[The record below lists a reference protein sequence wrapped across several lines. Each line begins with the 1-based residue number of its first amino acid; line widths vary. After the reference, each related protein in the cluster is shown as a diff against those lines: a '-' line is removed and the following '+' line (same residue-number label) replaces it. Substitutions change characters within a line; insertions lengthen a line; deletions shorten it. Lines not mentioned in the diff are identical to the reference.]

1 MYFQSLFSENEQ
13 KVEGNRIQNDIKG
26 EILMLKIEDLTVEVN
41 GKTLLHDVNLEVMK
55 GYTNVLFGPNGAGKT
70 ALMRTI
76 MGFSEYKVVK
86 GQILFN
92 EEDIT
97 GLPVDERAR
106 RGLGIMM
113 QRPPDMSGIKLRDL
127 LKVASKGKKNPEDL
141 AEKLDMK
148 RFLDRDVNVG
158 FSGGEIKR
166 SELLQLEAQ
175 NPSLYLLDEPES
187 GVDLVSIEHVGMT
200 IKGLLEEGI
209 NCPGE
214 NCKKGKSALIIT
226 HTGQILDYVKAD
238 RGYIL
243 CNGTVMC
250 SGNPLKMLEE
260 IKNRGYE
267 ECIKCRLMK

>member
-1 MYFQSLFSENEQ
+1 
-13 KVEGNRIQNDIKG
+13 
-26 EILMLKIEDLTVEVN
+26 MLKIEDLTVEVN
-41 GKTLLHDVNLEVMK
+41 EKTLLHDVNLEVKK

-127 LKVASKGKKNPEDL
+127 VRVASKGKKNPEDL

-175 NPSLYLLDEPES
+175 DPSLYLLDEPES
-187 GVDLVSIEHVGMT
+187 GVDLVSIEQVGMT
-200 IKGLLEEGI
+200 IKGLLEEGVD
-209 NCPGE
+209 CPGE
-214 NCKKGKSALIIT
+214 SCKRGKSALIIT
-226 HTGQILDYVKAD
+226 HTGRILDYVKAD

-267 ECIKCRLMK
+267 ECIRCRLMM

>member
-1 MYFQSLFSENEQ
+1 MS
-13 KVEGNRIQNDIKG
+13 
-26 EILMLKIEDLTVEVN
+26 MLKIEDLTVEVN
-41 GKTLLHDVNLEVMK
+41 GKTLLRDVNLEVKK

-92 EEDIT
+92 DENIT
-97 GLPVDERAR
+97 GMPVDERAR

-113 QRPPDMSGIKLRDL
+113 QRPPDMSGIRLKDL
-127 LKVASKGKKNPEDL
+127 VRVASKGKKDPETL

-175 NPSLYLLDEPES
+175 DPSLYLLDEPES
-187 GVDLVSIEHVGMT
+187 GVDLVSIEQVGLT

-209 NCPGE
+209 CPGE
-214 NCKKGKSALIIT
+214 SCNKGKSALIIT

-250 SGNPLKMLEE
+250 SGNPLKMLDE

-267 ECIKCRLMK
+267 ECIKCRLMM

>member
-1 MYFQSLFSENEQ
+1 
-13 KVEGNRIQNDIKG
+13 
-26 EILMLKIEDLTVEVN
+26 MLVIEDLTVEVN
-41 GKTLLHDVNLEVMK
+41 GKTLLHDVNLEVKK

-76 MGFSEYKVVK
+76 MGFSEYRVVK
-86 GQILFN
+86 GRILFN
-92 EEDIT
+92 GEDIT
-97 GLPVDERAR
+97 PLSVDERAR
-106 RGLGIMM
+106 LGLGIMM
-113 QRPPDMSGIKLRDL
+113 QRPPDMSGIKLRSL
-127 LKVASKGKKNPEDL
+127 IKVLSKGKKNPEAL
-141 AEKLDMK
+141 VETLDME

-166 SELLQLEAQ
+166 SELLQLAAQ

-187 GVDLVSIEHVGMT
+187 GVDLVSIEQVGMT
-200 IKGLLEEGI
+200 IKGLLEEGV

-214 NCKKGKSALIIT
+214 SCEKGKSALIIT
-226 HTGQILDYVKAD
+226 HTGQILDYIKAD

-243 CNGTVMC
+243 CNGMIMC

-260 IKNRGYE
+260 IKSKGYE

>member
-1 MYFQSLFSENEQ
+1 
-13 KVEGNRIQNDIKG
+13 
-26 EILMLKIEDLTVEVN
+26 MLKIEDLTVEVN
-41 GKTLLHDVNLEVMK
+41 GKTLLHDINLEVKK

-92 EEDIT
+92 EEKINDM
-97 GLPVDERAR
+97 PVDERAS

-113 QRPPDMSGIKLRDL
+113 QRPPDMSGIKLKDL
-127 LKVASKGKKNPEDL
+127 IRVASKGHKNS
-141 AEKLDMK
+141 EKLSEKLSMK
-148 RFLDRDVNVG
+148 SFLDRDINVG

-166 SELLQLEAQ
+166 SELLQLAAQ
-175 NPSLYLLDEPES
+175 DPGFYLLDEPES
-187 GVDLVSIEHVGMT
+187 GVDLVSIEQVGMT
-200 IKGLLEEGI
+200 IKGLLEEGL

-214 NCKKGKSALIIT
+214 SCERGKSALIIT
-226 HTGQILDYVKAD
+226 HTGRILDYVKAD

-243 CNGTVMC
+243 CNGTIMC

-260 IKNRGYE
+260 IKNKGYE
-267 ECIKCRLMK
+267 ECIKCRLMV

>member
-1 MYFQSLFSENEQ
+1 MLEIEN
-13 KVEGNRIQNDIKG
+13 I
-26 EILMLKIEDLTVEVN
+26 TVEIN
-41 GKTLLHDVNLEVMK
+41 GKTLLHDVNLEVKK
-55 GYTNVLFGPNGAGKT
+55 GYTNVLFGPNGAGKS

-86 GQILFN
+86 GRILFN
-92 EEDIT
+92 GKDIT
-97 GLPVDERAR
+97 GLSVDERAR
-106 RGLGIMM
+106 LGLGIMM
-113 QRPPDMSGIKLRDL
+113 QRPPDMTGIKLKDL
-127 LKVASKGKKNPEDL
+127 IKVLSKGKKNSETL
-141 AEKLDMK
+141 AENLDMK
-148 RFLDRDVNVG
+148 RFMDRDVNVG

-166 SELLQLEAQ
+166 SELLQLAAQ

-187 GVDLVSIEHVGMT
+187 GVDLVSIEQVGMT
-200 IKGLLEEGI
+200 IKELLEEGI

-214 NCKKGKSALIIT
+214 SCKKGKSALIIT
-226 HTGQILDYVKAD
+226 HTGQILDYVKPD

-243 CNGTVMC
+243 CNGTIMC

>member
-1 MYFQSLFSENEQ
+1 MS
-13 KVEGNRIQNDIKG
+13 
-26 EILMLKIEDLTVEVN
+26 MLKIEDLTVEVN
-41 GKTLLHDVNLEVMK
+41 EKTLLHDVNLEVKK

-106 RGLGIMM
+106 LGLGIMM

-127 LKVASKGKKNPEDL
+127 VRVASKGKKNPEDL

-187 GVDLVSIEHVGMT
+187 GVDLVSIEQVGMT
-200 IKGLLEEGI
+200 IKGLLEEGVD
-209 NCPGE
+209 CPGE
-214 NCKKGKSALIIT
+214 SCKRGKSALIIT
-226 HTGQILDYVKAD
+226 HTGRILDYVKAD

-267 ECIKCRLMK
+267 ECIRCRLMM

>member
-1 MYFQSLFSENEQ
+1 MLEIEN
-13 KVEGNRIQNDIKG
+13 
-26 EILMLKIEDLTVEVN
+26 LTVEVN
-41 GKTLLHDVNLEVMK
+41 GKTLLHDVNLEVKK

-86 GQILFN
+86 GQIIFN
-92 EEDIT
+92 EENIT

-127 LKVASKGKKNPEDL
+127 LKVASKEKKNPEDL

-175 NPSLYLLDEPES
+175 DPSLFLLDEPES

-200 IKGLLEEGI
+200 IKELLEKGI
-209 NCPGE
+209 DCPGE
-214 NCKKGKSALIIT
+214 SCQRGKSALIIT

>member
-1 MYFQSLFSENEQ
+1 MS
-13 KVEGNRIQNDIKG
+13 
-26 EILMLKIEDLTVEVN
+26 MLKIEDLTVEVN
-41 GKTLLHDVNLEVMK
+41 GKTLLRDVNLEVKK

-92 EEDIT
+92 DENIT
-97 GLPVDERAR
+97 GMPVDERAR

-113 QRPPDMSGIKLRDL
+113 QRPPDMSGIKLKDL
-127 LKVASKGKKNPEDL
+127 VRVASKGKKDPETL

-175 NPSLYLLDEPES
+175 DPSLYLLDEPES
-187 GVDLVSIEHVGMT
+187 GVDLVSIEQVGLT

-209 NCPGE
+209 CPGE
-214 NCKKGKSALIIT
+214 SCNKGKSALIIT
-226 HTGQILDYVKAD
+226 HTGRILDYVKAD

-250 SGNPLKMLEE
+250 SGNPLKMLDE

-267 ECIKCRLMK
+267 ECIKCRLMM

>member
-1 MYFQSLFSENEQ
+1 
-13 KVEGNRIQNDIKG
+13 
-26 EILMLKIEDLTVEVN
+26 MLKIENLTVEVN
-41 GKTLLHDVNLEVMK
+41 GKTLLHDINLEVKK

-92 EEDIT
+92 EVKINDM
-97 GLPVDERAR
+97 PVDERAS

-113 QRPPDMSGIKLRDL
+113 QRPPDMSGIKLKDL
-127 LKVASKGKKNPEDL
+127 IRVASKGQKNPEKL
-141 AEKLDMK
+141 SEKLSMK
-148 RFLDRDVNVG
+148 PFLDRDINVG

-166 SELLQLEAQ
+166 SELLQLAAQ
-175 NPSLYLLDEPES
+175 DPSFYLLDEPES
-187 GVDLVSIEHVGMT
+187 GVDLVSIEQVGMT
-200 IKGLLEEGI
+200 IKSLLEEGL

-214 NCKKGKSALIIT
+214 SCERGKSALIIT
-226 HTGQILDYVKAD
+226 HTGRILDYLKAD

-243 CNGTVMC
+243 CNGTIMC

-260 IKNRGYE
+260 IKNKGYE
-267 ECIKCRLMK
+267 ECIKCRLMM